1 MYSNTNYLN
10 NRLDDRPND
19 GNAVA
24 VRSLLIAAVA
34 TIALYFIPYAGYV
47 TYPIRMLVTFVHEG
61 SHALMSLL
69 TGGSV
74 GSISIQPDGSGLT
87 QSYLYGWAPQILV
100 ASAGYLGASLYGAA
114 VIGFLRRG
122 VSAKRL
128 LIITAVAIGLATTAV
143 LKGLNPLST
152 GYTGN
157 IFGLVWGVLLT
168 AGLMLA
174 ALRLPKDWA
183 NWLTAFIGVQCVLNA
198 FYDLHTLFALS
209 VSSGAA
215 TDAMGMARLTL
226 IPAPIWAGIW
236 MLTALV
242 MLAFV
247 LRPARKPA
255 LARVPVR

>member
-1 MYSNTNYLN
+1 MYSNTNYRN
-10 NRLDDRPND
+10 NTSMGRQND

-24 VRSLLIAAVA
+24 VRSLLVAAVA

-74 GSISIQPDGSGLT
+74 ASISIQPDGSGLT
-87 QSYLYGWAPQILV
+87 QSYLYGWLPQILV

-114 VIGFLRRG
+114 IIGFLRRG

-128 LIITAVAIGLATTAV
+128 LIITAVAIGLATTLV
-143 LKGLNPLST
+143 LKGLIFS
-152 GYTGN
+152 GN

-226 IPAPIWAGIW
+226 IPAPVWAGIW
-236 MLTALV
+236 MLTALI

-247 LRPARKPA
+247 LRPARTPA
-255 LARVPVR
+255 LARVALR